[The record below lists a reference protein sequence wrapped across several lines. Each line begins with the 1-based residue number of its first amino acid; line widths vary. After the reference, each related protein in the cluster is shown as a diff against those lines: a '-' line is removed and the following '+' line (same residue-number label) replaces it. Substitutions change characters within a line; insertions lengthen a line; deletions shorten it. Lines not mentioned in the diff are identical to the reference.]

1 MTSPD
6 AAPLAVP
13 DDPPP
18 ETDAHR
24 EARTGLRHQ
33 GLAVA
38 VVLGIMLCLLMGALD
53 NFVVLTALPNILADL
68 RAPSGGETF
77 VVSAYLISSTV
88 AIPIFAKLSDL
99 LDRKSVLVAGLLI
112 FIGGSV
118 LSGIS
123 QTFNELVLFRA
134 VQGFGSGDFFPVGL
148 AIVAVIFPPETRA
161 RVTGLL
167 SGVFGIATVAGP
179 LLGAAI
185 VNATTWRWVFY
196 VNIPVGLAGLI
207 LLLVALGPIRPDR
220 KGSFDLP
227 GAALLVGWVGSLMF
241 ALIQVSEGGWAW
253 TDLRVLALLTAAVVL
268 VGVFLGWEILRAADP
283 LVPLRLFSRRIVA
296 ASGGTTFIVGMVV
309 FPLATFLTLF
319 ITYVTLAGGGDA
331 SNTVRDVLYFLV
343 IPLVFGAAIGGNL
356 LTRVAYRPVVLVGL
370 LIATIGLGLLTM
382 VGASTPTWKLAFGF
396 LPVGGVVAPLIPIG
410 FGVGLTFPVFL
421 LAVQNQ
427 VPEGEVGAASG
438 LVQFRQ
444 SLGGSIGLTLLSS
457 FQQSRF
463 LALSPAAPAAGCTPP
478 PSAGCIAYGPAVL
491 NASATSFVNV
501 FTVMLVLTVIGL
513 LLSLFITGRLP
524 KGARPAGRAPR
535 ATARRGQGPAP
546 TRSDRDGPTSDHP
559 VVEADAGV
567 AAVAERLV
575 D

>member
-1 MTSPD
+1 MTPE
-6 AAPLAVP
+6 APVAF
-13 DDPPP
+13 DDPPR

-24 EARTGLRHQ
+24 VFRTGLRHQ

-53 NFVVLTALPNILADL
+53 NFVVLTALPNILSDL
-68 RAPSGGETF
+68 RAPTRGETF
-77 VVSAYLISSTV
+77 IVSAYLISSTV

-99 LDRKSVLVAGLLI
+99 FDRKRVLLAGLVI
-112 FIGGSV
+112 FIGGSI
-118 LSGIS
+118 LSGVS
-123 QTFNELVLFRA
+123 QTFNELVFFRA

-148 AIVAVIFPPETRA
+148 SIVAVIFPPETRA

-207 LLLVALGPIRPDR
+207 LLLAALGPIRPER
-220 KGSFDLP
+220 KGSFDVP
-227 GAALLVGWVGSLMF
+227 GAALLAAWVGSLMF
-241 ALIQVSEGGWAW
+241 ALIEVSEGGWAW
-253 TDLRVLALLTAAVVL
+253 TDPRVIALLASAVVL
-268 VGVFLGWEILRAADP
+268 VVGFVGWETLRARDP

-319 ITYVTLAGGGDA
+319 VTYVTLAGGGDA

-356 LTRVAYRPVVLVGL
+356 LTRLAYRPVVVAGL
-370 LIATIGLGLLTM
+370 LISTVGLVYFTM
-382 VGASTPTWKLAFGF
+382 VGVSTPTWKLAFGF

-410 FGVGLTFPVFL
+410 FGVGMTFPVFL

-427 VPEGEVGAASG
+427 VPEADVGAASG
-438 LVQFRQ
+438 LVQFLQ

-463 LALSPAAPAAGCTPP
+463 LALLPAPPVGGCAAP
-478 PSAGCIAYGPAVL
+478 PSAACIAYGQAVV
-491 NASATSFVNV
+491 SSTATSFVDV

-513 LLSLFITGRLP
+513 LLGLFVTGRLP
-524 KGARPAGRAPR
+524 KGAKPIGGGR
-535 ATARRGQGPAP
+535 
-546 TRSDRDGPTSDHP
+546 
-559 VVEADAGV
+559 
-567 AAVAERLV
+567 
-575 D
+575 

>member
-1 MTSPD
+1 MATPH
-6 AAPLAVP
+6 PPGTAVP
-13 DDPPP
+13 ADPLP

-53 NFVVLTALPNILADL
+53 NFVVLTALPNILSDL

-99 LDRKSVLVAGLLI
+99 LDRKRVLIVGLLI

-118 LSGIS
+118 LSGVS
-123 QTFNELVLFRA
+123 QSFNELVLFRA

-148 AIVAVIFPPETRA
+148 SIVAVIFPPETRA

-185 VNATTWRWVFY
+185 VSVTTWRWVFY
-196 VNIPVGLAGLI
+196 VNIPVGLAGLV
-207 LLLVALGPIRPDR
+207 LLLVALGPIRPER
-220 KGSFDLP
+220 KGSFDFP
-227 GAALLVGWVGSLMF
+227 GAAVLVGWVGSLMF
-241 ALIQVSEGGWAW
+241 ALIEVSEGGWAW
-253 TDLRVLALLTAAVVL
+253 ADPRVVSLLVAAVVF
-268 VGVFLGWEILRAADP
+268 VGVFVWWETLRARDP
-283 LVPLRLFSRRIVA
+283 LVPLRLFSRKIVTA
-296 ASGGTTFIVGMVV
+296 CGGTTFIVGMVL

-319 ITYVTLAGGGDA
+319 VTFVTLQGRGDA
-331 SNTVRDVLYFLV
+331 SDTVRDVLYFLV
-343 IPLVFGAAIGGNL
+343 LPVVFGAATGGNL
-356 LTRVAYRPVVLVGL
+356 LTRVAYRPVVLAGL
-370 LIATIGLGLLTM
+370 LISTVGLVLLTM
-382 VGASTPTWKLAFGF
+382 VGVSTPTWKLADSF

-410 FGVGLTFPVFL
+410 FGIGLTFPVFL

-438 LVQFRQ
+438 LVQFLQ

-463 LALSPAAPAAGCTPP
+463 LALSPAPPAGGCAPP
-478 PSAGCIAYGPAVL
+478 PSAACIAYGQGL
-491 NASATSFVNV
+491 LSASATSFMDV
-501 FTVMLVLTVIGL
+501 FTVMLVLAVIGL
-513 LLSLFITGRLP
+513 LLSLAISGRLP
-524 KGARPAGRAPR
+524 KGKKPMG
-535 ATARRGQGPAP
+535 GG
-546 TRSDRDGPTSDHP
+546 
-559 VVEADAGV
+559 
-567 AAVAERLV
+567 L
-575 D
+575 